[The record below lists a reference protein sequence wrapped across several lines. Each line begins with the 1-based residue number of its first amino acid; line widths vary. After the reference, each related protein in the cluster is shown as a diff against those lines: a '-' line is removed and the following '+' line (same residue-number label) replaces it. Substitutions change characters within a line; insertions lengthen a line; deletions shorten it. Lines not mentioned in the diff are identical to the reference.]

1 MATNQGIVRA
11 LWKLELE
18 LMMSSAIAEE
28 EKVIIRQGLLR
39 ALTLHLP
46 HPWVAT
52 NAFTI
57 GRIAR
62 HDFPR
67 FWADLVS
74 QLLDILREAFDVER
88 EGRDPWK
95 LENALA
101 GLGAVVKE
109 LSSVKLGIA
118 RSAFRQV
125 IFNLE

>member
-1 MATNQGIVRA
+1 MRA